1 MSSDVTEPT
10 GDSPDGD
17 GDDEGYVHRPSG
29 EPSTGSSDDPEFDWR
44 GWTLVAAVVFA
55 FLVVPIALLGLPMAQ
70 DLVEWLGLTLR
81 DAYLVLPLL
90 PAFLLGAVAVWSAI
104 RSRSS

>member
-10 GDSPDGD
+10 GDSPESD
-17 GDDEGYVHRPSG
+17 GDDEGYVHNPSG
-29 EPSTGSSDDPEFDWR
+29 EPPTHSTDDTEFDWR
-44 GWTLVAAVVFA
+44 GWTLVATVVFA
-55 FLVVPIALLGLPMAQ
+55 FLVVPTALLSLPMARN
-70 DLVEWLGLTLR
+70 LVASVGLTLR